1 MLALKLV
8 HLADCCLS
16 RVVFRQQ
23 GLLTSSFVLLL
34 VSCVLDWSGHFCVDE
49 NGFELQIL
57 LVPSP
62 VSRKGGTQGLVHD
75 GQGFHQL
82 HGEGFS
88 SPHYSVS
95 STPVMLSPLL
105 VARLWKITA
114 VWRDARGANDY
125 W

>member
-1 MLALKLV
+1 M

-16 RVVFRQQ
+16 RVVFGQQ
-23 GLLTSSFVLLL
+23 GLLTSSFVQLL
-34 VSCVLDWSGHFCVDE
+34 VSCVLDCSGHFCVDV
-49 NGFELQIL
+49 NGLELQIL
-57 LVPSP
+57 LVPSS
-62 VSRKGGTQGLVHD
+62 VLCRGGT
-75 GQGFHQL
+75 QL

-88 SPHYSVS
+88 SPHYSIS

-114 VWRDARGANDY
+114 VWRDARGANDL